1 MPVRIFISSRFL
13 GAGRVFPSSKLP
25 SAIGCFFLILLLPCN
40 AFYRVHAQETDV
52 PAWAYPGSATHVQV
66 APPPDFHRLSRNFE
80 STIGIFQG
88 QSDVGSAVV
97 PGNASYDPITRR
109 YVIQSAGYN
118 IWYTRDEFRYLW
130 KKMSGDVS
138 LAADISFP
146 DPNGYDDRKAVL
158 VIRQNLEDDAKE
170 ALVALHGGGM
180 IHLAQRREK
189 DVRIT
194 DMEYRIGGRGLLGGA
209 SPDSLVTVHA
219 KRIGIEKR
227 GDSFTIFVSMAG
239 EPMHQFGSPITLH
252 LDGPFYVGIGFCSH
266 VPDKSDSAVL
276 SDVVL
281 ENSAGKVH

>member
-13 GAGRVFPSSKLP
+13 GAGIVFPSSKLP

-118 IWYTRDEFRYLW
+118 IWYTRDEFR
-130 KKMSGDVS
+130 
-138 LAADISFP
+138 
-146 DPNGYDDRKAVL
+146 
-158 VIRQNLEDDAKE
+158 
-170 ALVALHGGGM
+170 
-180 IHLAQRREK
+180 
-189 DVRIT
+189 
-194 DMEYRIGGRGLLGGA
+194 
-209 SPDSLVTVHA
+209 
-219 KRIGIEKR
+219 
-227 GDSFTIFVSMAG
+227 
-239 EPMHQFGSPITLH
+239 
-252 LDGPFYVGIGFCSH
+252 
-266 VPDKSDSAVL
+266 
-276 SDVVL
+276 
-281 ENSAGKVH
+281 